1 MKYPWRV
8 GELTPTSLRADNT
21 LESPSQCSLST
32 VTHLNQGTRNYYC
45 AEHKFLFMIF
55 MKERSEENS
64 LKYYLSLIC
73 RSSRKITQI
82 IPMWERGN
90 LSLYN
95 LRERRGCMGSSQ
107 LGGLTRFPWRSCC
120 CSVAQSYP
128 TLSAIYPKVDML
140 DPMVILF

>member
-1 MKYPWRV
+1 MIEHIDKDLLLAKQKRLMLSHSSKI
-8 GELTPTSLRADNT
+8 ELQNVFFVFLMYFQID
-21 LESPSQCSLST
+21 
-32 VTHLNQGTRNYYC
+32 LNSV
-45 AEHKFLFMIF
+45 KVMIF

-64 LKYYLSLIC
+64 RKYYLSLIC

-128 TLSAIYPKVDML
+128 LFQLYTQKWTCQ
-140 DPMVILF
+140 ILW

>member
-1 MKYPWRV
+1 MLSHSSKI
-8 GELTPTSLRADNT
+8 ELQNVFFVFLMYFQID
-21 LESPSQCSLST
+21 
-32 VTHLNQGTRNYYC
+32 LNSV
-45 AEHKFLFMIF
+45 KVMIF

-120 CSVAQSYP
+120 CSVSQSYP